1 MLQCIAND
9 NRISCPFCQTLA
21 TEGSIINEDDMALH
35 HEMHSKNRVNTFRID
50 EYMTLISS
58 ILITRSLLIYFSFQ
72 VEHLVF
78 ADNNE
83 ATYKP
88 KDEEEISLSFLGHI
102 WHTKI
107 HPIDIC
113 PKLLRRSKSYCRSR
127 ERFREIEKIVES
139 NCDLRN
145 RIREGLHTCSYPP
158 LTVLKSRQSTK

>member
-1 MLQCIAND
+1 MLLCIAND

-21 TEGSIINEDDMALH
+21 TEGSIKNEHDMALH
-35 HEMHSKNRVNTFRID
+35 HEMHSKNRVSVFRIH

-58 ILITRSLLIYFSFQ
+58 ILITKSMLIYFSFQ
-72 VEHLVF
+72 VEHSIF

-88 KDEEEISLSFLGHI
+88 KDEEEIGLSFLGHI
-102 WHTKI
+102 RHTKS

-127 ERFREIEKIVES
+127 KRFREIEKSVES

-145 RIREGLHTCSYPP
+145 RIREGLHSYPP
-158 LTVLKSRQSTK
+158 LTVPKSRQSTK